1 MRDELPTYR
10 VILEPLDLLVDDLLD
25 LALLILAQLASQLL
39 LVADLVLQT
48 EMINIDKMIQ
58 YLRRGQRMRNISNER
73 FLLSTIYL

>member
-1 MRDELPTYR
+1 MREELPTYR

-48 EMINIDKMIQ
+48 EMMKD
-58 YLRRGQRMRNISNER
+58 
-73 FLLSTIYL
+73 

>member
-48 EMINIDKMIQ
+48 EMINIEKMIQ
-58 YLRRGQRMRNISNER
+58 
-73 FLLSTIYL
+73 